1 VQGYLDPPLHS
12 VDRKGKGKARNQGG
26 RTYHALPVNAEDD
39 EVDDAEEMT
48 GYGAGAKP
56 PRKVGLNDYERALWR
71 WVNVEDLDGFLQE
84 VRDISPRQDCAS
96 RAAGAHPGLR
106 STRTT
111 KAKGFGVSSLPG
123 FLT

>member
-1 VQGYLDPPLHS
+1 

-26 RTYHALPVNAEDD
+26 RTYHALPVNAEDG
-39 EVDDAEEMT
+39 EVDEAEEAT
-48 GYGAGAKP
+48 GHRAGATKP
-56 PRKVGLNDYERALWR
+56 PRKVGLNDYEKALWR

-84 VRDISPRQDCAS
+84 VRDSSTRQDCVRRTA
-96 RAAGAHPGLR
+96 RAHPGLR

-111 KAKGFGVSSLPG
+111 KARASGVFSSPG